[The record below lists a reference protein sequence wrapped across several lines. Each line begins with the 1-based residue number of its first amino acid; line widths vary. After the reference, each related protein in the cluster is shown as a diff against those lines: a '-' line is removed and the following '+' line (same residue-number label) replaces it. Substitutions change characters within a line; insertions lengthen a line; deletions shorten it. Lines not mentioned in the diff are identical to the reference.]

1 MMRKYSSGV
10 LAKTTVSIFVATSM
24 LTSIADSHAASSHT
38 NAPIPLARPFASTP
52 KAVAPL
58 KSDAIVTNA
67 IPRTNSVVVNGS
79 LKSGLDALYSKQAAS
94 AISIRN
100 NMPRNSLDRHI
111 LTWAIGVSGVPGI
124 PSSEIFNAA
133 QELHDWP
140 GMTAMRR
147 NSERAL
153 ASEMN
158 SPQAII
164 SGFGNYTPVTAQ
176 GMAALG
182 GALVETGQTARAR
195 QILAPW
201 WYKAKLNAQEEQL
214 VLKKAGPALLPAD
227 HLQRMRAMLYA
238 NRISSAERV
247 AKLANAQSLYAGFAA
262 VANNDS
268 NARQKL
274 AAVDKSFRKD
284 SLYLFAQIQYLR
296 RSGQCDDAAKLM
308 LKAPKDALTLVDP
321 DAWWIERR
329 VLSRE
334 MLDEN
339 KPKIAY
345 QLVAA
350 HSAESPTLA
359 ADAEFH
365 AGWYAL
371 RFLGDN
377 KTAMQHFSRIVQ
389 ISSRPVSASRGFY
402 WMGRTAEAQGNRSN
416 AIQYFRR
423 AAHYG
428 TTFYG
433 QLAAARLGEQRLE
446 IPYPKPTASDRQ
458 RFESREPVMAIKR
471 LEAIGYSDRA
481 GVLYRELGEELDSPG
496 ELAMLAV
503 MAERKGDHYT
513 SLKIGKSAVIRGMDV
528 GSLSHP
534 VGAIPETANIS
545 ASGKALAY
553 AIARQ
558 ESEFKTDAVSGAGAK
573 GMLQLLPATAKA
585 VATKNSIK
593 WQPEKLA
600 TDAGYNA
607 TLGAHFL
614 GEQLDRFNGS
624 YILTFIGYNAGG
636 RRANEWISRYGDPR
650 GQSVD
655 WVVDWVER
663 IPYSETRDYVMRVME
678 NYQVYKARLTGTAD
692 INVDLTAGRHG

>member
-1 MMRKYSSGV
+1 MRKYSTGFLTKTILP
-10 LAKTTVSIFVATSM
+10 LALGTGL
-24 LTSIADSHAASSHT
+24 LTPTFAAELSSPVK
-38 NAPIPLARPFASTP
+38 NAPIPLARPLAAAPKTTTP
-52 KAVAPL
+52 S
-58 KSDAIVTNA
+58 KSDNTIVTNA
-67 IPRTNSVVVNGS
+67 IARPGNIIATNS
-79 LKSGLDALYSKQAAS
+79 LKSGLDALYGKQVS
-94 AISIRN
+94 TAITIRN
-100 NMPRNSLDRHI
+100 SLPKNSLDRHI
-111 LTWAIGVSGVPGI
+111 LTWAIGVSGISGI

-133 QELHDWP
+133 AELNNWP
-140 GMTAMRR
+140 GMTVMRR

-153 ASEMN
+153 TNEVN

-164 SGFGNYTPVTAQ
+164 NGFGNHIPVTAQ

-182 GALVETGQTARAR
+182 GALVETGQSARAR
-195 QILAPW
+195 QIVAPW
-201 WYKAKLNAQEEQL
+201 WYKAKLNGQEEQL
-214 VLKKAGPALLPAD
+214 VLKKVGTALLPAD
-227 HLQRMRAMLYA
+227 HLQRMRVMLYA
-238 NRISSAERV
+238 NRISSAQRV
-247 AKLANAQSLYAGFAA
+247 ASLANAQSLFNGVAS
-262 VANNDS
+262 VANNES

-274 AAVDKSFRKD
+274 AAVDKNLRKD

-296 RSGQCDDAAKLM
+296 RSGQYDEATKLM
-308 LKAPKDALTLVDP
+308 FKAPKDAASLVDP

-334 MLDEN
+334 MLDLN

-345 QLVAA
+345 QLAAA
-350 HSAESPTLA
+350 HSAENPTLA

-371 RFLGDN
+371 RFIGDQ
-377 KTAMQHFSRIVQ
+377 KAAMQHFSRIVQ
-389 ISSRPVSASRGFY
+389 ISSRPLTASRGYY
-402 WMGRTAEAQGNRSN
+402 WMGRTAETSGNRNS
-416 AIQYFRR
+416 AIEYFRR

-428 TTFYG
+428 TTYYG
-433 QLAAARLGEQRLE
+433 QLAAARLGEQKLE
-446 IPYPKPTASDRQ
+446 IPYPKPTGDDRQ
-458 RFESREPVMAIKR
+458 RFETREPVMAIKR
-471 LEAIGYSDRA
+471 LEALGYSDRA
-481 GVLYRELGEELDSPG
+481 GVLYRELGDELNSAG

-503 MAERKGDHYT
+503 MAERKGDYYT

-558 ESEFKTDAVSGAGAK
+558 ESEFNPNAVSGAGAR

-585 VATKNSIK
+585 VAIKNAIA
-593 WQPEKLA
+593 WQPEKLSS
-600 TDAGYNA
+600 DAGYNA

-614 GEQLDRFNGS
+614 GEQLNRFNGS
-624 YILTFIGYNAGG
+624 YILTFIGYNAGA
-636 RRANEWISRYGDPR
+636 RRANEWIERYGDPR

-678 NYQVYKARLTGTAD
+678 NYQVYKARLTGVAD
-692 INVDLTAGRHG
+692 INVDLAAGRRN

>member
-1 MMRKYSSGV
+1 MRKYLTGV
-10 LAKTTVSIFVATSM
+10 FAKTMVSWLVASTA
-24 LTSIADSHAASSHT
+24 LTTTFDAYAISSNG
-38 NAPIPLARPFASTP
+38 NAPIPLARPFVATP
-52 KAVAPL
+52 KTATPF
-58 KSDAIVTNA
+58 KSDAIVTNG
-67 IPRTNSVVVNGS
+67 IPRPSGNIAAGN
-79 LKSGLDALYSKQAAS
+79 LKTGLDALYSKQAAT
-94 AISIRN
+94 AIAIRN
-100 NMPRNSLDRHI
+100 TMPKNSLDRHI
-111 LTWAIGVSGVPGI
+111 LTWAIGVSGISGV

-133 QELHDWP
+133 EELHDWP

-164 SGFGNYTPVTAQ
+164 EGFGKHIPVTAQ

-182 GALVETGQTARAR
+182 GALIETGQSQKAR
-195 QILAPW
+195 QIIAPW
-201 WYKAKLNAQEEQL
+201 WYKAKLSTAEEQL
-214 VLKKAGPALLPAD
+214 VLKKAGTALLPAD
-227 HLQRMRAMLYA
+227 HLQRMRAMLFA
-238 NRISSAERV
+238 NRISSAQLV
-247 AKLANAQSLYAGFAA
+247 AKLANAQSLYAGFSA
-262 VANNDS
+262 VANNDP

-274 AAVDKSFRKD
+274 AAVDNSFRKD

-296 RSGQCDDAAKLM
+296 RSGQYDEAVKLM

-321 DAWWIERR
+321 DAWWVERR

-345 QLVAA
+345 QLAAA

-371 RFLGDN
+371 RFLGN
-377 KTAMQHFSRIVQ
+377 SKVAMQHFSRIVE
-389 ISSRPVSASRGFY
+389 ISSRPLTASRGYY
-402 WMGRTAEAQGNRSN
+402 WMGRAAEASGNRNN
-416 AIQYFRR
+416 AAQYFRR

-433 QLAAARLGEQRLE
+433 QLAAARIGEQKPE
-446 IPYPKPTASDRQ
+446 IFYPKPSSADRQ
-458 RFESREPVMAIKR
+458 RFETREPVMAIKR
-471 LEAIGYSDRA
+471 LENIGYSDRA

-528 GSLSHP
+528 GALSHP
-534 VGAIPETANIS
+534 IGAIPETANIS

-558 ESEFKTDAVSGAGAK
+558 ESEFNPNAISGAGAK
-573 GMLQLLPATAKA
+573 GMLQLLPTTAKA
-585 VATKNSIK
+585 VAAKNAIQ
-593 WQPEKLA
+593 WQPQKLA

-624 YILTFIGYNAGG
+624 YILTFIGYNAGS

-678 NYQVYKARLTGTAD
+678 NYQVYKTRLTGFAD

>member
-1 MMRKYSSGV
+1 MHNYTSGV
-10 LAKTTVSIFVATSM
+10 LAKTMISFFAASTMLSTIFDSQATSAI
-24 LTSIADSHAASSHT
+24 SK
-38 NAPIPLARPFASTP
+38 APVPLARPSIATP
-52 KAVAPL
+52 RSAVTL
-58 KSDAIVTNA
+58 KSDAIVTNG
-67 IPRTNSVVVNGS
+67 IPRTVNSIATGS
-79 LKSGLDALYSKQAAS
+79 LKSGLDALYSKQAS
-94 AISIRN
+94 NAIAIRN
-100 NMPRNSLDRHI
+100 NMPKNSLDRHI
-111 LTWAIGVSGVPGI
+111 LTWAIGVSGVPGV

-164 SGFGNYTPVTAQ
+164 SGFGNYVPVTAQ

-182 GALVETGQTARAR
+182 GALIETGQTTRAR
-195 QILAPW
+195 QIIAPW

-345 QLVAA
+345 QLAAA

-389 ISSRPVSASRGFY
+389 ISSRPVAASRGYY
-402 WMGRTAEAQGNRSN
+402 WMGRTAEAQGNRNN

-433 QLAAARLGEQRLE
+433 QLSAARLGEQRLE

-573 GMLQLLPATAKA
+573 GMLQLLPTTAKA
-585 VATKNSIK
+585 VAIKNSIK

-624 YILTFIGYNAGG
+624 YILTFIGYNAGP